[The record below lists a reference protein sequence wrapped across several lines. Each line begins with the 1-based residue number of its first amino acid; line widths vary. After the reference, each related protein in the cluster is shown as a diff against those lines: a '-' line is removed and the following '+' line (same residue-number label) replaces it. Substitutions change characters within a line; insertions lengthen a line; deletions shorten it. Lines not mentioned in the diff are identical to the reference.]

1 MALST
6 SAKWKE
12 IFRMRHT
19 HHEFKFEING
29 VTYTDKEE
37 ISHSVDS
44 GLFEELAIGQAAC
57 AQLTLE
63 IVAKDIPRGA
73 VIKRYIRLVNGEN
86 ISEWLPAGIY
96 FVNTKSYEDGI
107 YKIEAFD
114 IMRKAEQPWEP
125 AQEISFPLP
134 MDTAADIFAAIMGTT
149 VDERSEISHAY
160 TIDYPGTTDPESEET
175 EPQYYT
181 IRQQLQWIAAA
192 HAANWIV
199 TAEGKLLL
207 VPLGGEPE
215 ETNFLIC
222 EHGDPINFGGK
233 VILV

>member
-1 MALST
+1 MGMTT

-29 VTYTDKEE
+29 VTYTDKDE

-44 GLFEELAIGQAAC
+44 GLFEEMAIGQAAC

-63 IVAKDIPRGA
+63 TYASDIPRGA
-73 VIKRYIRLVNGEN
+73 TIKRYVRLVNGDN
-86 ISEWLPAGIY
+86 ISEWLPAGIF
-96 FVNTKSYEDGI
+96 FVNTRSFEDGI
-107 YKIEAFD
+107 YKLEAFD
-114 IMRKAEQPWEP
+114 VMRKAEQPWNPEP
-125 AQEISFPLP
+125 SLNFPMP
-134 MDTAADIFAAIMGTT
+134 MDEAAKELARIMGTT
-149 VDERSEISHAY
+149 LDPRTSVSHNY
-160 TIDYPGTTDPESEET
+160 MVEYPTTDPDSKSGD
-175 EPQYYT
+175 QYS
-181 IRQQLQWIAAA
+181 IRKILQFIAAA
-192 HAANWIV
+192 MGGNWIV
-199 TAEGKLLL
+199 TQEGKLLL
-207 VPLGGEPE
+207 LPLGSEPE